1 MPFDLPF
8 DAVIIGAG
16 ASGALV
22 TAQFQRQARQSRV
35 ALVGVGPR
43 PARGVAYETP
53 YRTNL
58 LNVPAWNMSGFPDD
72 CDHFL
77 RWLTAH
83 LPETHAGTF
92 APRTV
97 YGDYLADIL
106 DEALASPNVFHT
118 PHQAVDLTHYGDV
131 WTLHLD
137 DGTTLDAS
145 QVVLALG
152 NLPPNDPLKLE
163 ADTFPAYFRNPW
175 AADVATGLP
184 PNAPV
189 FLIGMGLTMVDVALA
204 LRERGHRGP
213 ITAISRHGGLSQVHA
228 PYTPRPLVKLPNA
241 FRTPYTALRWIRD
254 EIRTGGEW
262 RAVID
267 SLRPFTADIWRGWS
281 PAQRASFMRHA
292 RYLWDL
298 HRHRMAPEI
307 AAQLDELL
315 QSGTL
320 TLHHGRP
327 LSLNASEKG
336 LIVTWWSLEH
346 GETRQTE
353 VARLV
358 NCTGPNRDFRHV
370 ASPFLAN
377 LRNHGWLTPDPLRL
391 GWETDLDGRLIGHDG
406 LPVPGLFT
414 LGPLR
419 IPALWES
426 IAIPEIRVQ
435 AAKLVQ
441 TLLSTRADFAPH
453 DLLPAR

>member
-1 MPFDLPF
+1 MSFDLPF
-8 DAVIIGAG
+8 DVVIIGAG
-16 ASGALV
+16 ASGTLV
-22 TAQFQRQARQSRV
+22 TAQFQRQSSQSRI

-53 YRTNL
+53 YWTNL

-72 CDHFL
+72 CDHFV
-77 RWLTAH
+77 RWLTTH
-83 LPETHAGTF
+83 MPNSHAGTF

-106 DEALASPNVFHT
+106 EEALKSPNVFST
-118 PHQAVDLTHYGDV
+118 SRQAVDLTHNGFI
-131 WTLHLD
+131 WTVHLD
-137 DGTTLDAS
+137 NGTTLDTF

-152 NLPPNDPLKLE
+152 NLPPNDPLKLD
-163 ADTFPAYFRNPW
+163 ADAFPAYFRNPW
-175 AADVATGLP
+175 TADVATGLASD
-184 PNAPV
+184 APV

-213 ITAISRHGGLSQVHA
+213 LMAVSRHGWLSQVHA
-228 PYTPRPLVKLPNA
+228 PYTPRPLAELPQA
-241 FRTPYTALRWIRD
+241 FRTPYTGLRWIRD
-254 EIRTGGEW
+254 EIRAGGEW

-281 PAQRASFMRHA
+281 PAQHASFMRHA

-307 AAQLDELL
+307 AVQLNELL
-315 QSGTL
+315 QSETL

-327 LSLNASEKG
+327 LALNASEHG
-336 LIVTWWSLEH
+336 LMITWWDTEH
-346 GETRQTE
+346 GATRQTE
-353 VARLV
+353 VARVV
-358 NCTGPNRDFRHV
+358 NCTGPNRDYRAV
-370 ASPFLAN
+370 ASPLIAN
-377 LRNHGWLTPDPLRL
+377 LRNHGWLTPDPLHL
-391 GWETDLDGRLIGHDG
+391 GWETDLDGRLIAHDG

-414 LGPLR
+414 LGPSR

-441 TLLSTRADFAPH
+441 TMLPDFVKH
-453 DLLPAR
+453 DLVPAR